1 MKYVC
6 PICGYVYDDSAGTA
20 WNELPDDWKCPL
32 CGAAKSDFRPEGGQ
46 EKEPEAPAAVKAP
59 QEEMRPLSAAE
70 LSAVCSSLA
79 KGCEKQYKPDQA
91 EAFRRIAQW
100 LKAKSGEA
108 ADPSFGKI
116 LEKVEE
122 DLGVNYP
129 VANSVSSEYGD
140 RGALRSLTWSSKVTM
155 MLKSLLTRFGE
166 GGEELPENTGVYV
179 CTVCGFVYVGDSLPD
194 VCPVCKVPN
203 SKFEKIGG

>member
-6 PICGYVYDDSAGTA
+6 PICGYVYDDSAGPA

-32 CGAAKSDFRPEGGQ
+32 CGAAKADFRPESAEGP
-46 EKEPEAPAAVKAP
+46 KPVTSAPAV

-79 KGCEKQYKPDQA
+79 KGCEKQYRQDQA
-91 EAFRRIAQW
+91 DAFRRIAQW
-100 LKAKSGEA
+100 LKERSGGA
-108 ADPSFGKI
+108 PDPSFGKI

-122 DLGVNYP
+122 DLSVNYP
-129 VANSVSSEYGD
+129 AAKAASAGAGD
-140 RGALRSLTWSSKVTM
+140 RGALRSLTWSEKVTM
-155 MLKSLLTRFGE
+155 MLKSLLTRFGD
-166 GGEELPENTGVYV
+166 GKEELKEGTGVYV

>member
-6 PICGYVYDDSAGTA
+6 PICGYVYDESAGQA

-46 EKEPEAPAAVKAP
+46 EQKEEVPATVP

-79 KGCEKQYKPDQA
+79 KGCEKQYRPDQA
-91 EAFRRIAQW
+91 EAFRRIAEW
-100 LKAKSGEA
+100 LKGKTDEVP
-108 ADPSFGKI
+108 DPSFAKI
-116 LEKVEE
+116 LAKVEE
-122 DLGVNYP
+122 DEDANYP
-129 VANSVSSEYGD
+129 AANSVSAQYGD
-140 RGALRSLTWSSKVTM
+140 RGALRALTWSSKVTL

-166 GGEELPENTGVYV
+166 GGEELKDGTGVYV
-179 CTVCGFVYVGDSLPD
+179 CTVCGFVYVGDSLPEA
-194 VCPVCKVPN
+194 CPVCKVPN